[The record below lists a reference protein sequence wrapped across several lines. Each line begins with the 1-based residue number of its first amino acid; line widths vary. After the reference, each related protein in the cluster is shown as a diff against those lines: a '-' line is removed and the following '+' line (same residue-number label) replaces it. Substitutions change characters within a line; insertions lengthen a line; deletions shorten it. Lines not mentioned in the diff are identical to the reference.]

1 MAFNF
6 KNAEDV
12 EAYLKNIYTEY
23 RFGCESEKN
32 PNACHL
38 LGDYLEGITRD
49 FEKAAETFK
58 SNCDERNWP
67 RSCAKYGGYVGV
79 GRGCEQNMEECFKYM
94 RKGCELGDGIG
105 CVKAGLLATSPRYK
119 FLDNRAEQVAL
130 GMKMLSKGCFEHDRD
145 EGCFYLSGIFL
156 GGLKDD
162 VEPNLTEAYK
172 LSIKSCEAGNPYACA
187 NLSQMH
193 ARGEGAEKNESLAEL
208 FKERALVLHKELKK
222 VQKQIEFGQGID
234 V

>member
-79 GRGCEQNMEECFKYM
+79 
-94 RKGCELGDGIG
+94 GCELGDGIG